1 MKGIFILLFSI
12 SFVVAYGEEPLV
24 MEQLTSDGQ
33 VKVQLL
39 WPEVEPHEIY
49 RIHVNFLD
57 PNTNELLDDVQ
68 ISYAVSVIQQGSMIE
83 LYHDLHTDEGT
94 MDFEIMF
101 PEDGKGPAEVVIE
114 VVSITN
120 YKHEIL
126 EIDEEFTFNVEVV
139 PEFATLVI
147 IVMAIAFAGIIIALR
162 VKNKISFPLKA

>member
-49 RIHVNFLD
+49 GIHVNFLD

-68 ISYAVSVIQQGSMIE
+68 ISYAVSVTQQGSIIE
-83 LYHDLHTDEGT
+83 LYHDLQTDEGT
-94 MDFEIMF
+94 MDFELMF
-101 PEDGKGPAEVVIE
+101 PEDGKGPAEIVIE
-114 VVSITN
+114 LVSITN

-126 EIDEEFTFNVEVV
+126 EIDEELTFNVEVV